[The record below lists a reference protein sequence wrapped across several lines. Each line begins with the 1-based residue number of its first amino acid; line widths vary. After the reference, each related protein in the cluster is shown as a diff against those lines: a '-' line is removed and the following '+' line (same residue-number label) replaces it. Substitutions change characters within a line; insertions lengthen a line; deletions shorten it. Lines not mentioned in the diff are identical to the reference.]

1 VALQGALRSE
11 HPNNSLYTYEGT
23 LSVRPSPL
31 SGFDGGERQIPL
43 GPDQILLRGAQIRN
57 TPWLYGIAV
66 FTGHDTKLMRNATAA
81 PIKRTKVERQV
92 NTHILFLFAVLMA
105 LSLGSSIGDAIR
117 SASKYIHIF
126 RICLIFSLSGSLLIN
141 NGISCSQALELIVPA
156 SLFKVN
162 LFYDDPT
169 LL

>member
-1 VALQGALRSE
+1 MAMQGALRSE
-11 HPNNSLYTYEGT
+11 HPNNSLYTYEAT

-43 GPDQILLRGAQIRN
+43 GPDQVLLRGAQIRN

-66 FTGHDTKLMRNATAA
+66 FTGHDTKLMRNATAT
-81 PIKRTKVERQV
+81 PIKRTRVERQV

-105 LSLGSSIGDAIR
+105 LSLGSSIGDAVR
-117 SASKYIHIF
+117 SASRYIHAF
-126 RICLIFSLSGSLLIN
+126 RICLMFSRSGSLPVN
-141 NGISCSQALELIVPA
+141 NGISCSQALGLIEPV

>member
-1 VALQGALRSE
+1 MALQGALRSE

-43 GPDQILLRGAQIRN
+43 GPDQVLLRGAQIRN
-57 TPWLYGIAV
+57 TPWLYGITV
-66 FTGHDTKLMRNATAA
+66 FTGHDTKLMRNATAT

-105 LSLGSSIGDAIR
+105 LSVGSSVGDAIR
-117 SASKYIHIF
+117 SASRYIYAF
-126 RICLIFSLSGSLLIN
+126 GMWLIFLRSGSFPVN
-141 NGISCSQALELIVPA
+141 NGISCSRALELIAPV

-162 LFYDDPT
+162 PFYDDPT
-169 LL
+169 PF